1 MRHRVLAIA
10 AFLTVSYGCVST
22 GPQAPKDQIL
32 SGMASWYGE
41 EFAGRTTA
49 NGEIFDPLQLTAA
62 HRTLPFGTIVEVRNP
77 RNGATVK
84 VRINDRGPFVG
95 NRVIDLSYA
104 AADRLKMVETGVGEV
119 EIRVLKMGAGDREP
133 PQPIVVRAGV
143 PASPAESAPKIPFPL
158 PSQVKSPTPTPAEP
172 EQAPA
177 AAEQPVVESVKVQ
190 VEKEGVPVR
199 RQVGADGRTIVEVPT
214 EDGVIVPPS
223 PRQPA
228 PPRRDPPP
236 SAVVAKGFVL
246 QLGAFQSPDN
256 AQKLADRAR
265 TVYPSVYVDKPHDLH
280 RVRVGPFA
288 TREKAIEAREKLE
301 SAGFPSMLV
310 SE

>member
-1 MRHRVLAIA
+1 LRSRALVVA

-22 GPQAPKDQIL
+22 GPQVPKDQAL

-104 AADRLKMVETGVGEV
+104 AADKLKMVETGVGEV
-119 EIRVLKMGAGDREP
+119 ELRVLKMGAGDREP

-143 PASPAESAPKIPFPL
+143 PASPAETAPKIAFPL
-158 PSQVKSPTPTPAEP
+158 PSQVKNPVPTPPEPQPATASPQEP
-172 EQAPA
+172 A
-177 AAEQPVVESVKVQ
+177 VESVTVQ

-199 RQVGADGRTIVEVPT
+199 RQVAADGRTIVEVPA
-214 EDGVIVPPS
+214 EGGEIIP

-236 SAVVAKGFVL
+236 AVVAKGFVL

-256 AQKLADRAR
+256 AQKLADRVRA
-265 TVYPSVYVDKPHDLH
+265 VYPSVYVDRPHDLH
-280 RVRVGPFA
+280 RVRVGPFP

-301 SAGFPSMLV
+301 TAGFPSMVV